1 MRKDSRILHYRFTFK
16 NTQKQLTLKTT
27 DYRQLASKYMFS
39 GRQFDEVQF
48 KLLFSIDC
56 MDKGFMAIQQ
66 SRHKLVYV
74 SSSTISVNFLQ
85 MDYLKTF
92 IKKLSELHDL
102 ALLQRVCD
110 VTLAQENQI
119 LILCQIDDR
128 PALVK
133 LLLND
138 LMYEPKQNICI
149 KYLDFEPDRIL
160 QFEISDNV
168 YVILIGHNQFRTYH
182 VLPKEIVLLEAHNV
196 QFKHGKNIA
205 DIVDTG
211 KKKFCCCM
219 KVLRFVGAEWTQ
231 DFCPYCGKQLETV
244 GQHLN
249 LDGVKVEIL

>member
-16 NTQKQLTLKTT
+16 NTQKQLTLKAT

-66 SRHKLVYV
+66 SRHKLVCV

-138 LMYEPKQNICI
+138 LMYEPKQNIYI